1 MKKTKSTKALLIKRQ
16 TLMCL
21 NVDSLAQVK
30 GAFSPIFDT
39 DDVKCDPTLK

>member
-1 MKKTKSTKALLIKRQ
+1 MKKTKSARPLLIKRQ

-21 NVDSLAQVK
+21 SADSLARVK